1 MKRGWS
7 AMKEESYEFDSS
19 SDEESSIDSLPSM
32 EEAQSGALQVGKEN
46 CIGGEMIMMMH
57 QKSIVK
63 IEVTSKTYNHRQ
75 PWSAPIINSGSGSG
89 FVVRYGDKLC
99 IATNAHVVSG
109 AVEVSVRQA
118 FGKKNYQTK
127 LISVGA

>member
-32 EEAQSGALQVGKEN
+32 EVAQSDGLQVGKEN

-63 IEVTSKTYNHRQ
+63 IEVTSKTYNHKQ

-89 FVVRYGDKLC
+89 FVVRYGDK
-99 IATNAHVVSG
+99 A
-109 AVEVSVRQA
+109 AVGVNKYPCSCS
-118 FGKKNYQTK
+118 FGLASQE
-127 LISVGA
+127 LLG